1 MTMRRSVWELA
12 PDVYVSRRWLMR
24 AAGLWA
30 GAAATGLGSAGR
42 LSSGGLYAQ
51 APAAASGELIPSN
64 RFSRMVQ
71 EWFVAQV
78 RAAEQRIQQ
87 RLAGLQTAADAE
99 AYVRSV
105 QERIA
110 ACFGP
115 LPERTPLNARVT
127 GVLERDTYRVE
138 KVIFESRPNFPV
150 TANLYLPKGRPLP
163 APGVVGS
170 CGHSAN
176 GKMAE
181 AYQSFAQALARLG
194 YVCLIF
200 DPIGQGERLQYVDEN
215 LKPRRGTGVSEHLH
229 AGNQQYLVG
238 EFFGTWRAWDGI
250 RALDYLLT
258 RPEVDPRHVGITG
271 NSGGGTMSTWLMG
284 LERRW
289 TMGAPACFVT
299 TIRRNLE
306 NELPQDTEQCP
317 PGVIARELD
326 HADFL
331 AAMAPKPVIILA
343 KERDYFDVR
352 GSLETFA
359 RLKRLY
365 ALLGQPDNI
374 ALFIGPTEHGYSQE
388 NREAMYRWF
397 NKVTGISDAQT
408 EPALTIE
415 KDEDLFCT
423 PRGQVAEVNARTV
436 FSFTQEK
443 SQQLASR
450 RGQPAGAAL
459 REAITRVLRLPSLPG
474 DVPDYR
480 ILRPLRDRR
489 YPRRFHTPYA
499 VETEAGIQAVVI
511 RLSDVSHLSRP
522 PQGDDRP
529 AVLYVSHH
537 SADAE
542 LRRETLVRELAQ
554 GDGPFYACD
563 LRGVGDSRPDTC
575 GSDQFLLPY
584 GSDYF
589 YAAHSIMLDR
599 PYLGQKVYD
608 LMRVLDWLASHGHR
622 EIHLAAKGWGALA
635 AAFAAVLHPKVTQV
649 TLKEGL
655 TSYTA
660 IAESEEYNWPLS
672 ALVPGILTHLD
683 LPDCYRE
690 LSRTKKLQLLQM
702 QGPVA
707 TFS

>member
-1 MTMRRSVWELA
+1 
-12 PDVYVSRRWLMR
+12 
-24 AAGLWA
+24 
-30 GAAATGLGSAGR
+30 
-42 LSSGGLYAQ
+42 
-51 APAAASGELIPSN
+51 
-64 RFSRMVQ
+64 MVQ
-71 EWFVAQV
+71 EWFVTQV
-78 RAAEQRIQQ
+78 RAAEDRIQQ
-87 RLAGLQTAADAE
+87 RLAGLQTAADAQ

-127 GVLERDTYRVE
+127 GVLERDAYRVE
-138 KVIFESRPNFPV
+138 KVLFESRPNFLV
-150 TANLYLPKGRPLP
+150 TANLYLPKGRTWPV
-163 APGVVGS
+163 PGVVGS

-181 AYQSFAQALARLG
+181 AYQAFAQALARMG

-200 DPIGQGERLQYVDEN
+200 DPIGQGERLQYVDEG

-250 RALDYLLT
+250 RALDYLLS

-317 PGVIARELD
+317 PGMIARELD

-352 GSLETFA
+352 GSLEAFA

-365 ALLGQPDNI
+365 TLLGKPDNI
-374 ALFIGPTEHGYSQE
+374 AIHIGPTEHGYSQE

-397 NKVTGISDAQT
+397 HRVTGISDAQT
-408 EPALTIE
+408 EPTLTIE

-423 PRGQVAEVNARTV
+423 PRGQVAELGARTV
-436 FSFTQEK
+436 FSFTQEASHK
-443 SQQLASR
+443 LASR

-459 REAITRVLRLPSLPG
+459 REAITHVLRLPSLPG
-474 DVPDYR
+474 DLPDYR

-489 YPRRFHTPYA
+489 YPRRFHTTYA
-499 VETEAGIQAVVI
+499 VQTEPGIHALVI
-511 RLSDVSHLSRP
+511 RLSDVAHLSRP
-522 PQGDDRP
+522 PQDDTRP
-529 AVLYVSHH
+529 AVLYVAHH

-542 LRRETLVRELAQ
+542 LREESLARELAQ

-563 LRGVGDSRPDTC
+563 VRGIGDSRPDTC
-575 GSDQFLLPY
+575 GTDQFLVPY

-589 YAAHSIMLDR
+589 YAAHSLMLDR

-608 LMRVLDWLASHGHR
+608 LLRVLDWLAAHGHR
-622 EIHLAAKGWGALA
+622 EVHLAAKGWGALA
-635 AAFAAVLHPKVTQV
+635 AAFAAVIHPKVTQV

-660 IAESEEYNWPLS
+660 IAQSEDYNWPLS
-672 ALVPGILTHLD
+672 ALPPGILAHLD

-690 LSRTKKLQLLQM
+690 LAQTKKLQLLQM

-707 TFS
+707 TFR

>member
-1 MTMRRSVWELA
+1 
-12 PDVYVSRRWLMR
+12 
-24 AAGLWA
+24 
-30 GAAATGLGSAGR
+30 
-42 LSSGGLYAQ
+42 
-51 APAAASGELIPSN
+51 
-64 RFSRMVQ
+64 
-71 EWFVAQV
+71 
-78 RAAEQRIQQ
+78 
-87 RLAGLQTAADAE
+87 
-99 AYVRSV
+99 
-105 QERIA
+105 
-110 ACFGP
+110 
-115 LPERTPLNARVT
+115 
-127 GVLERDTYRVE
+127 
-138 KVIFESRPNFPV
+138 
-150 TANLYLPKGRPLP
+150 
-163 APGVVGS
+163 
-170 CGHSAN
+170 
-176 GKMAE
+176 
-181 AYQSFAQALARLG
+181 
-194 YVCLIF
+194 
-200 DPIGQGERLQYVDEN
+200 
-215 LKPRRGTGVSEHLH
+215 
-229 AGNQQYLVG
+229 
-238 EFFGTWRAWDGI
+238 
-250 RALDYLLT
+250 
-258 RPEVDPRHVGITG
+258 
-271 NSGGGTMSTWLMG
+271 MSTWLMG

-317 PGVIARELD
+317 PGVIARDLD

-331 AAMAPKPVIILA
+331 AAMAPKPVIVLA

-365 ALLGQPDNI
+365 TLLGKPDEI

-397 NKVTGISDAQT
+397 NRVTGVSDAQV
-408 EPALTIE
+408 EPMLTVE

-423 PRGQVAEVNARTV
+423 PRGQVAELHARTV

-443 SQQLASR
+443 SRQLAAR
-450 RGQPAGAAL
+450 RGQPEGAAL

-499 VETEAGIQAVVI
+499 VQTEEGIHAIVI

-522 PQGDDRP
+522 PQGDARP

-537 SADAE
+537 SADDE
-542 LRRETLVRELAQ
+542 LRRETLARELAQ

-563 LRGVGDSRPDTC
+563 LRGIGDSRPDTC
-575 GSDQFLLPY
+575 GTDQFLAPY

-608 LMRVLDWLASHGHR
+608 LLRVLDWLVAQGHR
-622 EIHLAAKGWGALA
+622 EVHLAAKGWGALA
-635 AAFAAVLHPKVTQV
+635 AAFAAVLHAGVTQV

-660 IAESEEYNWPLS
+660 IAESEDYNWPLS
-672 ALVPGILTHLD
+672 ALVPGILVHCD
-683 LPDCYRE
+683 LTDCYRE
-690 LSRTKKLQLLQM
+690 LARTKKLQLLQM

-707 TFS
+707 TFR